1 MNGMSNNI
9 SHPNIATPGEAFSTV
24 WWVQQTAHAAY
35 DKKTS
40 MSLGFTVLAISN
52 SDVHNMFPITA

>member
-1 MNGMSNNI
+1 M
-9 SHPNIATPGEAFSTV
+9 
-24 WWVQQTAHAAY
+24 AHAAS